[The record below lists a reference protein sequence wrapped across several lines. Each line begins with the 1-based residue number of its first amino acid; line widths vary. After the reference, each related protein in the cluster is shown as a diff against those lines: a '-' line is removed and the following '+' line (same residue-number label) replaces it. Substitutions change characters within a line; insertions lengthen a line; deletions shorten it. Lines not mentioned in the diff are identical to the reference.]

1 MYTLNQCSENGVPQG
16 IYTAAADSHFL
27 RSAYTIS
34 RKREGVPHTQL
45 TMPSAKR
52 EFFFIHK

>member
-1 MYTLNQCSENGVPQG
+1 MYTLNQCSENGVPLG

-34 RKREGVPHTQL
+34 RKREGFL
-45 TMPSAKR
+45 
-52 EFFFIHK
+52 IHD